1 MSGTK
6 LANKEVGSIVKL
18 NVNGAATELLV
29 VHQGLPSAIYD
40 ASCNGTWLLMK
51 DIYEK
56 RVWQSGDIASTKAA
70 TSTHT

>member
-18 NVNGAATELLV
+18 NVNGAVTEFLV
-29 VHQGLPSAIYD
+29 VHQGLPSDIYD

-51 DIYEK
+51 DC
-56 RVWQSGDIASTKAA
+56 
-70 TSTHT
+70 